1 MYIRT
6 LDGVFKDMFGSWTF
20 ATSQSASFPKIVV
33 DAAQS
38 KYAVVLFKFGG
49 LVQPGGSS

>member
-1 MYIRT
+1 
-6 LDGVFKDMFGSWTF
+6 MFGSLTV
-20 ATSQSASFPKIVV
+20 ATSQSASFPKIEV